1 MEHVEEDSLLTDIL
15 MNEQRKHRLD
25 AYAHYDLQDTVM
37 AVQTYR
43 QDLEKNGFKHKAKAV
58 TCVAFARKR
67 AKILRKNIEE
77 KEKRLKLDD
86 LKHIHSYRIA
96 NKRLRYA
103 LELLNPAFENA
114 FDKRIK
120 RLKAKTDQLGSR
132 CDLYVMQEDL
142 YKLNAYNNGETRSL
156 NDFLV
161 FISAEMTKNEANG

>member
-1 MEHVEEDSLLTDIL
+1 MKLLS
-15 MNEQRKHRLD
+15 
-25 AYAHYDLQDTVM
+25 
-37 AVQTYR
+37 
-43 QDLEKNGFKHKAKAV
+43 KN
-58 TCVAFARKR
+58 T
-67 AKILRKNIEE
+67 EE

-103 LELLNPAFENA
+103 LELLNPEFENA

-120 RLKAKTDQLGSR
+120 RLKAKTDLLGSR

-142 YKLNAYNNGETRSL
+142 HKLNAYNNGETRSL